1 MGRVIHYVRSRK
13 ATKGA
18 GMIKIICNGRTF
30 TNDNIISGECYIARS
45 LLSSSLEI
53 ETLEFS
59 AYSTDQTLVKFS
71 VDSKVTLSYNNKHI
85 KTFYLQEIKRSGKYV
100 YDFSAVSIAGVL
112 DKRSHYGGIYNG
124 QTVKTVV
131 TDIFGTLPISVA
143 SNVANIKLY
152 GWLPVA
158 TRRESLAQVLF
169 ATSAVLVENN
179 GVFTVS
185 GLSTSQKR
193 AIGKDDTS
201 YNAEIEYTS
210 PISDVVVLE
219 HQYTAGAEETTLFEG
234 TTSAGDVITFSE
246 PCHSLVASG
255 FSITSRGANY
265 AIVSSGS
272 GKLTGKKY
280 IHSTREVKGSP
291 TTRATS
297 GNEQKVRVEDATLV
311 SLVNSRAVADRL
323 ADYYAQSERIIS
335 DITYQYDDAGNVVS
349 QYHPYDEKMVQ
360 SCIESLDITFSAR
373 LLAKS
378 TTLVGYIPPDIS
390 QIEYYDTFEILTGS
404 GTWTPPKG
412 SKNGRAVLIGAGTGG
427 QSGTD
432 GKIGELS
439 DQPLGGLS
447 GLVTATKYG
456 RGGDGGNGGAPGQPG
471 KVYQIDIDIV
481 QGKTYSY
488 RCGSAGTGG
497 ISDGTDT
504 PVNGNAGGN
513 TTFDS
518 YSSSS
523 GSIPSGGFLNPL
535 DGITYAKQGENG
547 VPGAKGGDGGY
558 FNLDAEEKINGL
570 DGESVG
576 SASGGKGGKGYWG
589 SEVSARA
596 GGGGGGAAE
605 KSAGTNGTDGKPL
618 DYNNQ
623 YGHGGNGGTPA
634 KPSKPNY
641 GSAGNGGHGGGG
653 AGGGGGYISDRGR
666 AQASVFVNPSVTQG
680 TPGKASPGGDGGDGC
695 IILFYSLPRK
705 VE

>member
-1 MGRVIHYVRSRK
+1 
-13 ATKGA
+13 
-18 GMIKIICNGRTF
+18 MIRIICNGRTF

-59 AYSTDQTLVKFS
+59 AYSTDTTLVKFT
-71 VDSKVTLSYNNKHI
+71 VDSKVTFSYDNKHI

-112 DKRSHYGGIYNG
+112 DKRNHYGGIYNG

-131 TDIFGTLPISVA
+131 TDIFGTLSISVA

-152 GWLPVA
+152 GWLPVS
-158 TRRESLAQVLF
+158 TRREALAQVLF
-169 ATSAVLVENN
+169 ATSAVLMENN
-179 GVFTVS
+179 GVFAVS

-193 AIGKDDTS
+193 TIGKDDTS

-210 PISDVVVLE
+210 PVHDVVVLE
-219 HQYTAGAEETTLFEG
+219 HQYTAGTEETTLFEG

-349 QYHPYDEKMVQ
+349 QYHPYDGKMVQ

-432 GKIGELS
+432 GKVGLYRT
-439 DQPLGGLS
+439 QPLGGLS
-447 GLVTATKYG
+447 GLVVATRYG
-456 RGGDGGNGGAPGQPG
+456 LGGDGGIGGSPGQPG
-471 KVYQIDIDIV
+471 KVYQIDIDIA
-481 QGKTYSY
+481 QGKSYSY
-488 RCGSAGTGG
+488 HCGNAGTGG
-497 ISDGTDT
+497 ISDGTET
-504 PVNGNAGGN
+504 PVDGNTGED

-518 YSSSS
+518 HSSAL
-523 GSIPSGGFLNPL
+523 GSVPPSGFLNPL
-535 DGITYAKQGENG
+535 DGITYAQQGENG
-547 VPGAKGGDGGY
+547 IPGAKGGDGGY

-589 SEVSARA
+589 SETSARA
-596 GGGGGGAAE
+596 GGGGGGAAKE
-605 KSAGTNGTDGKPL
+605 APGTNGTDGEPY

-623 YGHGGNGGTPA
+623 YGHGGDGGTPT
-634 KPSKPNY
+634 KPAKPNY

-653 AGGGGGYISDRGR
+653 AGGGGGYIADRGR
-666 AQASVFVNPSVTQG
+666 ERGVSVVSG
-680 TPGKASPGGDGGDGC
+680 TPGKGSQGGDGGDGC

>member
-1 MGRVIHYVRSRK
+1 
-13 ATKGA
+13 
-18 GMIKIICNGRTF
+18 MIKIICNGRTF

-59 AYSTDQTLVKFS
+59 AYSTDTTLVKFT
-71 VDSKVTLSYNNKHI
+71 VDSKVTFSYDNKHI

-112 DKRSHYGGIYNG
+112 DKRNHYGGIYNG

-152 GWLPVA
+152 GWLPVS
-158 TRRESLAQVLF
+158 TRREALAQVLF
-169 ATSAVLVENN
+169 ATSAVLIENN

-193 AIGKDDTS
+193 TIGKDDTS

-210 PISDVVVLE
+210 PVHDVVVLE
-219 HQYTAGAEETTLFEG
+219 HQYTAGTEETTLFEG

-297 GNEQKVRVEDATLV
+297 GDEQKVRVEDATLV

-323 ADYYAQSERIIS
+323 ADYYAQSERIVA
-335 DITYQYDDAGNVVS
+335 DIAYQYDDAGNVVS

-412 SKNGRAVLIGAGTGG
+412 CKNGRAVLISGGTGG
-427 QSGTD
+427 QSGAD
-432 GKIGELS
+432 GKVGELK
-439 DQPLGGLS
+439 DQPIS
-447 GLVTATKYG
+447 GAITMKTKYAL
-456 RGGDGGNGGAPGQPG
+456 GGDGGDGGAPGQPG
-471 KVYQIDIDIV
+471 KVYQVEIDIV
-481 QGKTYSY
+481 QGKSYSY
-488 RCGSAGTGG
+488 RCGSAGAGG

-504 PVNGNAGGN
+504 PVNGNTGGN

-518 YSSSS
+518 HSSSS
-523 GSIPSGGFLNPL
+523 GSVPSGGFLNPL
-535 DGITYAKQGENG
+535 DGVTYAKQGENG
-547 VPGAKGGDGGY
+547 THGAKGGDGGY
-558 FNLDAEEKINGL
+558 FDIYEDGKIDAL
-570 DGESVG
+570 DGESVED
-576 SASGGKGGKGYWG
+576 AIGGNGGKGYWG
-589 SEVSARA
+589 SEYSARA
-596 GGGGGGAAE
+596 GGGGGGAALGSNG
-605 KSAGTNGTDGKPL
+605 KDGTDGGPN
-618 DYNNQ
+618 DWNNLL
-623 YGHGGNGGTPA
+623 GHGGDGGDA
-634 KPSKPNY
+634 KKPSKPNY
-641 GSAGNGGHGGGG
+641 GSAGNGGNGGGG
-653 AGGGGGYISDRGR
+653 AGGGGGFVADRGSSG
-666 AQASVFVNPSVTQG
+666 SVKVVSG
-680 TPGKASPGGDGGDGC
+680 TPGKGSQGGDGGDGC
-695 IILFYSLPRK
+695 VILFYSLPRK